1 MLYFIK
7 KLQEVCVLTHLRW
20 MCKFNRDTQF
30 YLARDNRS
38 NFRSYS
44 LIEKKNIPHCEP

>member
-7 KLQEVCVLTHLRW
+7 KLPEVCVIIHLRG
-20 MCKFNRDTQF
+20 MYKFNRDTQF

-38 NFRSYS
+38 NFRSAFS
-44 LIEKKNIPHCEP
+44 H